1 MIAVEVKDL
10 THSINNKK
18 ILNNINFNLNKDS
31 ISCILGPSG
40 SGKTTLLKL
49 IAGLE
54 KVQSGKIII
63 NGEEVSSTA
72 KHLHTEK
79 RKIGFLFQDYA
90 LFPHLTV
97 KENLRFPT
105 NAKNSTNNVD
115 EIIELIKLPNSLD
128 KYPHELSGGEQQRV
142 AIARALINNPSIL
155 FADEPTGNL
164 DSQTGMK
171 VLDIFKRL
179 NENGQTI
186 ILITHEN
193 EVASAA
199 KRIIHIK
206 DGNISNDEIH

>member
-72 KHLHTEK
+72 KHLPTEK

-128 KYPHELSGGEQQRV
+128 KYPHEV
-142 AIARALINNPSIL
+142 
-155 FADEPTGNL
+155 
-164 DSQTGMK
+164 
-171 VLDIFKRL
+171 KRW
-179 NENGQTI
+179 
-186 ILITHEN
+186 
-193 EVASAA
+193 
-199 KRIIHIK
+199 
-206 DGNISNDEIH
+206 

>member
-1 MIAVEVKDL
+1 MSDDELSKTRNTEIGFVFQNFSLLPRSSALENVMLPLQYAGISLSERKTIALD
-10 THSINNKK
+10 
-18 ILNNINFNLNKDS
+18 
-31 ISCILGPSG
+31 
-40 SGKTTLLKL
+40 
-49 IAGLE
+49 ALE
-54 KVQSGKIII
+54 KV
-63 NGEEVSSTA
+63 E
-72 KHLHTEK
+72 LLD
-79 RKIGFLFQDYA
+79 RKDHK
-90 LFPHLTV
+90 P
-97 KENLRFPT
+97 
-105 NAKNSTNNVD
+105 S
-115 EIIELIKLPNSLD
+115 
-128 KYPHELSGGEQQRV
+128 ELSGGQQQRV
-142 AIARALINNPSIL
+142 AIARALVNNPSIL